1 MNNIVK
7 SASEFVSKL
16 LKENLP
22 SEFTYHNLIHACDV
36 FDAVTELG
44 KNSGLPDEELEII
57 QVAAWFHDTGF
68 IKCCLDHENKSI
80 EIADEFLKNIRCPDK
95 KIDRITEIIIMTE
108 MTNIPLSLSDK
119 IIKDADILYIGK
131 EDFYSKCLSL
141 KSELESI
148 DHKKFTESEWLYSS
162 LNFINGTL
170 FFTNYA
176 KSKYEKKRQKNISRL
191 NEMIKK
197 LSPKDHFA

>member
-1 MNNIVK
+1 MNNLVK

-22 SEFTYHNLIHACDV
+22 AECTYHNLIHAQEV
-36 FDAVTELG
+36 FEAVTELG

-68 IKCCLDHENKSI
+68 LKDYLNHEYNSA
-80 EIADEFLKNIRCPDK
+80 EIAKEYLGNIHYPYK
-95 KIDRITEIIIMTE
+95 KIDRITEIIIMTSMGTE
-108 MTNIPLSLSDK
+108 PACLSGK
-119 IIKDADILYIGK
+119 IIKDSDILYIGK

-148 DHKKFTESEWLYSS
+148 DHKKIIESEWLHSS
-162 LNFINGTL
+162 LDFIKRTL
-170 FFTNYA
+170 FFTDYA
-176 KSKYEKKRQKNISRL
+176 KSKYEEGRQKNISRL

-197 LSPKDHFA
+197 L

>member
-7 SASEFVSKL
+7 SASGFVSKL
-16 LKENLP
+16 LQENLP
-22 SEFTYHNLIHACDV
+22 AEYTYHNFIHAREV
-36 FDAVTELG
+36 FEAVNELG
-44 KNSGLPDEELEII
+44 KNSSLPDEEFEAI

-80 EIADEFLKNIRCPDK
+80 EIAKEFLENIRCPDK

-148 DHKKFTESEWLYSS
+148 DHKNITESEWLYSN
-162 LNFINGTL
+162 LDFICGTS
-170 FFTNYA
+170 FFTDYA
-176 KSKYEKKRQKNISRL
+176 KSHYEKERQKNISHL

-197 LSPKDHFA
+197 L